1 MIKLTDILKK
11 VNKKIM
17 EDVHADQQPVV
28 KFSMPQATQVSKSDI
43 PSGGNKPFVSKEKDL
58 SKKVADLS
66 DSKIVDSAANII
78 SSFENSMS
86 NKRGGFNKS
95 TGKWLPHDSVEGG
108 MPTIAYG
115 HKITSN
121 SELANY
127 KNNGLTDGEAK
138 ELLKKDIGS
147 KMADARR
154 LIKDFDKL
162 PAQVRIA
169 ALNGLYRGDLGPK
182 TIQFLSARNFK
193 QAAREYLNHK
203 EYKTTS
209 NKGVKKRM
217 DWNAA
222 IFKNAS

>member
-1 MIKLTDILKK
+1 MIKLTDILNK
-11 VNKKIM
+11 VNKKLM
-17 EDVHADQQPVV
+17 EDIHADQQPVV
-28 KFSMPQATQVSKSDI
+28 KFSMPQTAQVSKSDI

-58 SKKVADLS
+58 SKKVADTS

-78 SSFENSMS
+78 SSFENSTS
-86 NKRGGFNKS
+86 DKRGGFDKS
-95 TGKWLPHDSVEGG
+95 TGKWFPHASVEGG

-121 SELANY
+121 NELANY
-127 KNNGLTDGEAK
+127 KKNGLTDDEAK

-147 KMADARR
+147 KMTNARR

-169 ALNGLYRGDLGPK
+169 TLNGLYRGDVGPK
-182 TIQFLSARNFK
+182 TIQFISDRNFK

-203 EYKTTS
+203 EYKTTG

-217 DWNAA
+217 EWNAA
-222 IFKNAS
+222 IFKNVS